1 MTKLDFNDITADELT
16 VQGLLTALIDL
27 QEDTNTQ
34 LVKVKT
40 NPNNTAARNS
50 LITQVEHSFDSI
62 NAIIGCLQ
70 KLNDSTLN
78 NLNIIAD
85 RRLNKDGDK

>member
-1 MTKLDFNDITADELT
+1 MAQIDLNDVLADELT

-40 NPNNTAARNS
+40 NPNNITARNG

-62 NAIIGCLQ
+62 NAIIECLQ
-70 KLNDSTLN
+70 RLNDSTLN

-85 RRLNKDGDK
+85 RPLNKDGEK